1 MEDEEAALNITPAFK
16 SRSSKGKGRAGS
28 SRVVDDDAGASTKQD
43 SNSSLGLANDDDDD
57 DDAANSSAVL
67 FKKSASKSKGKSLL
81 GGSTT
86 SSSAARKTGSRSR
99 LNVSFGG
106 DVDDGGD
113 DREPV
118 TSRQS
123 SAGMDMADDGA
134 DPEGDVSVSEVRK
147 INRKNRKLGGIG
159 SSSLTKTAEKW
170 VMTFFRYLSCIVL
183 TASLSHL
190 CHRLATTSPEP
201 SQIHYH
207 KPA

>member
-28 SRVVDDDAGASTKQD
+28 SRVDDDAGASTKQD
-43 SNSSLGLANDDDDD
+43 SNASLGLADDDDD

-67 FKKSASKSKGKSLL
+67 YRKSASKSKGKSLL

-106 DVDDGGD
+106 DEDDGGD
-113 DREPV
+113 VREPG

-134 DPEGDVSVSEVRK
+134 DLEGDVSVSEVRK

-159 SSSLTKTAEKW
+159 SSSLTKTAEK
-170 VMTFFRYLSCIVL
+170 
-183 TASLSHL
+183 
-190 CHRLATTSPEP
+190 
-201 SQIHYH
+201 
-207 KPA
+207 